1 MENEAARLHTD
12 IERYRKLLNCVG
24 DKVAIET
31 IELMVAANEK
41 RLLAI
46 EGGRPKRG

>member
-1 MENEAARLHTD
+1 MENEAAHLRTD

-31 IELMVAANEK
+31 LELMIAEKEK

-46 EGGRPKRG
+46 QGGRPKRG